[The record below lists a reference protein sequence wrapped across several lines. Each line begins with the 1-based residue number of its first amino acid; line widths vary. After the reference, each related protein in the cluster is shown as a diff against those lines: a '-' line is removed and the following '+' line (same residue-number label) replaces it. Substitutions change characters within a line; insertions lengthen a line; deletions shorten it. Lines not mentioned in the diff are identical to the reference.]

1 MASRA
6 FTPTQAA
13 KIRAKRLE
21 AVAKPLEI
29 ACPYCGAPIG
39 EVCRTKTGNDF
50 WQIHEPRLR
59 PRDKADRPYR
69 PFYYT
74 EGV

>member
-1 MASRA
+1 MGSRT
-6 FTPTQAA
+6 FTPAQAA

-21 AVAKPLEI
+21 AVAKPLSI
-29 ACPYCGAPIG
+29 ACPYCGAGIG
-39 EVCRTKTGNDF
+39 ELCRTKTGNDF

-59 PRDKADRPYR
+59 PPEKSNRPYR

-74 EGV
+74 DGA